1 MQPVSVES
9 LDQEG
14 RGIAHVDGKVVFIEG
29 ALPGETVTYSPY
41 RKKAT
46 YEFATVGE
54 VVKASALRTEP
65 RCQFFGRCG
74 GCSLQHFEAQ
84 AQVAVKQRVLE
95 DNLRHI
101 GKVAAEVM
109 LPAIHGPAWGYR
121 ERARLSVR
129 YVVKKGGTLVGFRER
144 RHSYVADMT
153 SCQVLPPHVSALLEP
168 LRHTLA
174 ALTIR
179 ERLPQIEVAVGEG
192 VTVLVLRILQPLG
205 DGDAALLREFA
216 AAHEVRL
223 YLQPRGPDS
232 IYPFEPVAETDLFY
246 TLPEFDL
253 KIRFSPTEF
262 TQVNMEVNRVLVRR
276 ALRLLDPQ
284 PGERV
289 ADMFSGI
296 GNFALAI
303 ARRGARVLGVE
314 GSAGLTRRAAA
325 NAAANGLAEGAEFR
339 VGNLFEID
347 AEKLAALG
355 RFDRMLIDPPRDGAV
370 GLVKSL
376 GEGAPVRI
384 VYVACNPATLARDAG
399 VLVHT
404 QGYRLSAAGVVN
416 MFPHTSHVESM
427 AVFDKEG

>member
-1 MQPVSVES
+1 MQAVSVES

-14 RGIAHVDGKVVFIEG
+14 RGVAHVDGKVVFIEG

-46 YEFATVGE
+46 YEFATLGE
-54 VVKASALRTEP
+54 VVTASALRTKP
-65 RCQFFGRCG
+65 RCEFFGHCG
-74 GCSLQHFEAQ
+74 GCSLQHFDAR

-144 RHSYVADMT
+144 RRSYVADMT
-153 SCQVLPPHVSALLEP
+153 SCQVLLPRVSALLEP

-179 ERLPQIEVAVGEG
+179 ERLPQIEVAVGED
-192 VTVLVLRILQPLG
+192 VIVLVLRNLQPLG
-205 DGDAALLREFA
+205 AGDEAVLRAFA
-216 AAHEVRL
+216 KAHDVRL

-232 IYPFEPVAETDLFY
+232 ICPFAPETETDLYY
-246 TLPEFDL
+246 TLPEFGL

-262 TQVNMEVNRVLVRR
+262 TQVNMAVNRVLVRR
-276 ALRLLDPQ
+276 AIRLLDPQ

-296 GNFALAI
+296 GNFSLAI

-314 GSAGLTRRAAA
+314 GNTALVGRAAA
-325 NAAANGLAEGAEFR
+325 NAADNGLAERAAFEVR
-339 VGNLFEID
+339 NLFEID
-347 AEKLAALG
+347 AEGLAAMG
-355 RFDRMLIDPPRDGAV
+355 RFDRMLIDPPRDGAIE
-370 GLVKSL
+370 LVKSL
-376 GEGAPVRI
+376 AGDAPQRI
-384 VYVACNPATLARDAG
+384 VYVSCNPATLARDAAL
-399 VLVHT
+399 LVHT
-404 QGYRLSAAGVVN
+404 RGYRLSAAGVVN
-416 MFPHTSHVESM
+416 MFPHTSHVESL
-427 AVFDKEG
+427 ALFEHDG

>member
-1 MQPVSVES
+1 MQTVSVES

-29 ALPGETVTYSPY
+29 ALPGESVTYSPY

-65 RCQFFGRCG
+65 RCKFFGRCG
-74 GCSLQHFEAQ
+74 GCSLQHFDAQ

-95 DNLRHI
+95 DNLRNI

-168 LRHTLA
+168 LRHVLA

-192 VTVLVLRILQPLG
+192 VTALVLRVLQPLTEE
-205 DGDAALLREFA
+205 DRALLHAFSAE
-216 AAHEVRL
+216 HGVRL

-232 IYPFEPVAETDLFY
+232 VRPFAPEAEHDLY
-246 TLPEFDL
+246 YALPEFDL
-253 KIRFSPTEF
+253 KLCFSPTEF
-262 TQVNMEVNRVLVRR
+262 TQVNMAVNRVLVRR
-276 ALRLLDPQ
+276 ARP
-284 PGERV
+284 
-289 ADMFSGI
+289 
-296 GNFALAI
+296 
-303 ARRGARVLGVE
+303 ARRRECRRQRAGRAHRVPGAQ
-314 GSAGLTRRAAA
+314 
-325 NAAANGLAEGAEFR
+325 
-339 VGNLFEID
+339 
-347 AEKLAALG
+347 
-355 RFDRMLIDPPRDGAV
+355 
-370 GLVKSL
+370 
-376 GEGAPVRI
+376 PV
-384 VYVACNPATLARDAG
+384 
-399 VLVHT
+399 
-404 QGYRLSAAGVVN
+404 
-416 MFPHTSHVESM
+416 
-427 AVFDKEG
+427 